1 MSVQKLRLAV
11 LISGRGS
18 NLKNILEHCA
28 LPDFPAEV
36 VCVISNKEDAPGLLY
51 AKAFNV
57 PAHIVS
63 HTNYAGKAGFETA
76 LLDTLAPYKIDCVC
90 LAGFMR
96 LLSPLF
102 IGHYEN
108 KILNIHPSLLPAYKG
123 LDTHQRAIDA
133 GEEYAGCS
141 VHLVTPEM
149 DGGPVLVQ
157 RKVKIAKYE
166 NADSLA
172 EKVLTEEYIAYPE
185 AIRIVAE
192 AQKAYTDEQV
202 NTSTDLRTSSMAG
215 THSSTPAPVD
225 KDALQA
231 SWNGWVHFTQIA
243 KYSVVAICAILVLL
257 ALITL

>member
-1 MSVQKLRLAV
+1 MSDKTLRLAV

-51 AKAFNV
+51 AKAFNIPSFV
-57 PAHIVS
+57 VS
-63 HTNYAGKAGFETA
+63 HKDYASKAGFETA
-76 LLDTLAPYKIDCVC
+76 LLDAIAPFRVDLIC

-102 IGHYEN
+102 ISHYEG

-141 VHLVTPEM
+141 VHIVTPEM
-149 DGGPVLVQ
+149 DDGPVLVQ
-157 RKVKIAKYE
+157 RKVEIAKYE

-172 EKVLTEEYIAYPE
+172 EKVLAEEYIAYPQ
-185 AIRIVAE
+185 AIRIVAAE
-192 AQKAYTDEQV
+192 KNAYTEKQDKHF
-202 NTSTDLRTSSMAG
+202 NHLGTSMAG
-215 THSSTPAPVD
+215 THSSSPAPVD

-231 SWNGWVHFTQIA
+231 SWNGWVQFTHLI
-243 KYSVVAICAILVLL
+243 KYSVIGICAVLVLL